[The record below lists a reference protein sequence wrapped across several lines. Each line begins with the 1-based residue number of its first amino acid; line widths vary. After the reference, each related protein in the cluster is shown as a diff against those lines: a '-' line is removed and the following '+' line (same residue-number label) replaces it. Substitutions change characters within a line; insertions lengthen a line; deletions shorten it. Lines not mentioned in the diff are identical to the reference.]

1 MPHGSVTDVI
11 PAASADVFWLLHDY
25 TRRLEWD
32 TLLKDACLCEG
43 FTKAG
48 LHAVSICTGRWYLGG
63 IAMKTEYVAFHPPHV
78 AAVTMLNRPPFF
90 ETFAATIRH
99 QDLGD
104 GSSNIEYKYNFTA
117 RPRWLRWVLHPV
129 MARVF
134 RWETRRRLRALG
146 GWFARQQTAEGK
158 TTS

>member
-11 PAASADVFWLLHDY
+11 PAASADVFRLLHDY

-48 LHAVSICTGRWYLGG
+48 LHAVSICTGHWYLGG

-90 ETFAATIRH
+90 EPSPPQFVTRTWAMAHRI
-99 QDLGD
+99 
-104 GSSNIEYKYNFTA
+104 SSTS
-117 RPRWLRWVLHPV
+117 
-129 MARVF
+129 
-134 RWETRRRLRALG
+134 
-146 GWFARQQTAEGK
+146 
-158 TTS
+158 TTSRLGPGGFAGYCIR